1 LQGDARRLSFRPMS
15 TVIVPVERIERA
27 ILLIRGQ
34 KVLLDSDL
42 AALYE
47 VPVKRLN
54 EQVKRNRERFPEDFM
69 FQLNKVEAATAQ
81 ALRSQTATLE
91 TGRGRHRKYL
101 PFAFTEHGALMAAN
115 VLNSPRAMV
124 VSVFV
129 IRAFV
134 RLRYTL
140 ASYRELASKLVE
152 LERKVAGHDEALR
165 ELVVAIRELMEPP
178 AKPSRRRMGF
188 RPGQS

>member
-1 LQGDARRLSFRPMS
+1 MQGDARRLSFRPMS

-42 AALYE
+42 ATLYE

-140 ASYRELASKLVE
+140 ASYRELAGKLVE

>member
-1 LQGDARRLSFRPMS
+1 MQGDARRLSFRPMS